1 MHTLDAFH
9 GRRALIW
16 SWQPSSM
23 ACACRKLDPDVMMV
37 QSAEDRQRKNAT
49 DRLDGSR
56 QR

>member
-23 ACACRKLDPDVMMV
+23 ACACRKLDPDVMMG